1 MVIRNMRP
9 PTMIAPISRWK
20 SKGNEL
26 GTARDFK
33 RAGVSEAV
41 IMQLAGWKTRSMFD
55 RYNVVDEKDLAL
67 AVAKR
72 DGNGNLTAT
81 SPAPAQPTDPLSSS
95 PA

>member
-1 MVIRNMRP
+1 
-9 PTMIAPISRWK
+9 MIAPISRWK